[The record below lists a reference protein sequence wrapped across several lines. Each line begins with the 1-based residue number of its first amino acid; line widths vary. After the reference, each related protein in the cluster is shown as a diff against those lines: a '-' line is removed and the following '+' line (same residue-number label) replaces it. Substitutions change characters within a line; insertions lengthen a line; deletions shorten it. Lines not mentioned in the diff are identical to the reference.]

1 MYLGQVAA
9 VKAAV
14 QEKKGATSAKISAAA
29 AAAAERQQIKCR
41 CCACFLVLCA
51 EASPLWPTEAEFRFK
66 AARRRFRLSSV

>member
-29 AAAAERQQIKCR
+29 DLMGAPANKMP
-41 CCACFLVLCA
+41 LLCVF
-51 EASPLWPTEAEFRFK
+51 SC
-66 AARRRFRLSSV
+66 VVC

>member
-29 AAAAERQQIKCR
+29 TDLMGASANKMP
-41 CCACFLVLCA
+41 LLCVF
-51 EASPLWPTEAEFRFK
+51 SC
-66 AARRRFRLSSV
+66 VVC

>member
-29 AAAAERQQIKCR
+29 AAAAADLMGASANKMP
-41 CCACFLVLCA
+41 LLCVF
-51 EASPLWPTEAEFRFK
+51 SC
-66 AARRRFRLSSV
+66 VVC